1 MAKTTITIRVDAELK
16 KSAEELF
23 SALGLSLSVAINMFL
38 KSAVNH
44 NGIPF
49 EVRLPEPNAE
59 TKAALEE
66 FEEMKKNPDA
76 YKRYSSF
83 DDTAEEL

>member
-1 MAKTTITIRVDAELK
+1 MAKTTITIRIDAELK
-16 KSAEELF
+16 KAAEELF

-59 TKAALEE
+59 TMTAL
-66 FEEMKKNPDA
+66 EMKKNPDA
-76 YKRYSSF
+76 YKSYSSF
-83 DDTAEEL
+83 DDMAEEL

>member
-1 MAKTTITIRVDAELK
+1 MAKTTITIRIDTELK

-23 SALGLSLSVAINMFL
+23 NALGISMSVAINMFL
-38 KSAVNH
+38 KSAVSH

-59 TKAALEE
+59 TMAALGEYK
-66 FEEMKKNPDA
+66 EMKKNPDA

-83 DDTAEEL
+83 DDMAEEL